1 MVPWETKSISLQP
14 DDRAPDGSEVYL
26 GLQCSRGGLAV
37 FVLPAGRTSRA
48 VRHRTIEEVWF
59 FIDGEGEMWRRSG
72 EAEELCHVGPG
83 VFLTIPTGTAFQFRA
98 FEGAP
103 LRFAIATMP
112 PWPGGDEALPADGPW
127 VATGDVET
135 ES

>member
-1 MVPWETKSISLQP
+1 MPWETKTISRQP
-14 DDRAPDGSEVYL
+14 DGIAPDGSEVFL
-26 GLQCSRGGLAV
+26 GLECSRGGLAV
-37 FVLPAGRTSRA
+37 FVLPAGRISTA

-59 FIDGEGEMWRRSG
+59 FIEGEGELWRRSG
-72 EAEELCHVGPG
+72 ESEELCHVGPG

-127 VATGDVET
+127 VATDEVEF

>member
-1 MVPWETKSISLQP
+1 MPWETKSISRQP

-59 FIDGEGEMWRRSG
+59 FIDGEGEMWRRGG
-72 EAEELCHVGPG
+72 ESEELCHVGPG

-98 FEGAP
+98 RAGAP

-112 PWPGGDEALPADGPW
+112 PWPGGGEALPADGPW
-127 VATGDVET
+127 VATDDVEF

>member
-1 MVPWETKSISLQP
+1 MRPWETKTISPQR
-14 DDRAPDGSEVYL
+14 DGVAPDGSEVHL
-26 GLQCSRGGLAV
+26 GLECSRGGLAV
-37 FVLPAGRTSRA
+37 FVLPAGRVSRA
-48 VRHRTIEEVWF
+48 VRHATIEEVWF
-59 FIDGEGEMWRRSG
+59 FIEGEGELWRRSG
-72 EAEELCHVGPG
+72 EAEEVCRVGPG

-98 FEGAP
+98 SEGAP

-127 VATGDVET
+127 VATADAKF

>member
-1 MVPWETKSISLQP
+1 MVPWETKSIGPRP
-14 DDRAPDGSEVYL
+14 DTIAPDGSEVYL
-26 GLQCSRGGLAV
+26 GLECSCGGLAI
-37 FVLPAGRTSRA
+37 FVLPAGKVSRA
-48 VRHRTIEEVWF
+48 IRHRTIEEVWY
-59 FIDGEGEMWRRSG
+59 FIEGEGELWRQSG
-72 EAEELCHVGPG
+72 EEEETCRVGPG

-127 VATGDVET
+127 GATE
-135 ES
+135 E

>member
-14 DDRAPDGSEVYL
+14 DDRAPDGSEVYV
-26 GLQCSRGGLAV
+26 GLECSRGGLAV
-37 FVLPAGRTSRA
+37 FVLPAGRISRA

-59 FIDGEGEMWRRSG
+59 FIDGEGELWRLSG
-72 EAEELCHVGPG
+72 ESEEICRVGPG

-103 LRFAIATMP
+103 LWFAIATMP

-127 VATGDVET
+127 VATEET
-135 ES
+135 KE